1 MISLVLALTLTLTL
15 AQYTP
20 QEAQSVFVEGNDA
33 YYKGEFATAKDRY
46 EKLLQAGLG
55 GPDVLFNLGTTHLA
69 AGELGPAIL
78 YLERAHRQADDD
90 DIGAN
95 LAVARQRQVDQVV
108 GEESSVPFTQ
118 RLADAT
124 DERVVGVAF
133 LVTWWLGF
141 MLLWLTWRR
150 EAGTRVV
157 LGLVTA
163 LFLLVGS
170 ALGATLGVHAWV
182 RSTVVEAV
190 VMPTAAS
197 VREYPG
203 DAAKVSFEV
212 HAGLKVR
219 IMETSGRFVRV
230 RLPNALEGWTE
241 KEGLVSL

>member
-1 MISLVLALTLTLTL
+1 MIALVLALTLG
-15 AQYTP
+15 QYTG
-20 QEAQSVFVEGNDA
+20 QEAQALFVEGNDA
-33 YYKGEFATAKDRY
+33 YYKGDFSAAKERY
-46 EKLLQAGLG
+46 QKLIDAGLG

-78 YLERAHRQADDD
+78 QLERAHRLSADDD
-90 DIGAN
+90 IAAN

-108 GEESSVPFTQ
+108 GEEGAVPFTQ
-118 RLADAT
+118 RLAEAT
-124 DERVVGVAF
+124 DERVVGIAF
-133 LVTWWLGF
+133 LSIWWLAF
-141 MLLWLTWRR
+141 LLLWITSRR

-163 LFLLVGS
+163 VLLLTG
-170 ALGATLGVHAWV
+170 AGLGATLGVHAWV
-182 RSTVVEAV
+182 ASTVVEAV
-190 VMPTAAS
+190 VMPEAAA

-203 DAAKVSFEV
+203 DSAKVSFEV

-219 IMETSGRFVRV
+219 IMETSGRYVRV